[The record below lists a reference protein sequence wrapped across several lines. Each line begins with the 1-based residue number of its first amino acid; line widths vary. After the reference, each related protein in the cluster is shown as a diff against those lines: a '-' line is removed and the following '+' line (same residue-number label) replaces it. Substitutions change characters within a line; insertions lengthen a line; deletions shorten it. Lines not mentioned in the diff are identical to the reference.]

1 MVQYFNGGGDTE
13 GQGVGSNPGQTG
25 FQGAVTLTLD
35 QIRTELGLLNDQVA
49 EKYPDA
55 TADELTA
62 LQQQA
67 YAEFIEMSQAD
78 GGVNIT
84 PTLFAQALNQPYDQ
98 DFQNLYY
105 SGIGNKTPLGLGYSQ
120 TVTAGTDAYNT
131 WLQDNPD
138 AGVSQSV
145 FGTGTAT

>member
-1 MVQYFNGGGDTE
+1 MATEAECTAKGMDFDVANEMCVAKGGGSAT
-13 GQGVGSNPGQTG
+13 TG

-35 QIRTELGLLNDQVA
+35 QIRTELDLLNSQIA

-55 TADELTA
+55 TDAERTA

-78 GGVNIT
+78 GGVNVT
-84 PTLFAQALNQPYDQ
+84 PTLFAQALNQPDDQ

-105 SGIGNKTPLGLGYSQ
+105 TGIGNKTPLGLGYSQ
-120 TVTAGTDAYNT
+120 TVTAGDRRLEHVAT
-131 WLQDNPD
+131 
-138 AGVSQSV
+138 GQS
-145 FGTGTAT
+145 